1 LLLSLDGFRLLRVD
15 ELESG
20 VEFENSDLSGDGSR
34 GELKAD
40 HPSFCDAFGGVTGSI
55 GLFMLDSF
63 LPRAGC
69 TKGLESSISANI
81 LFGLTCGL
89 FENTSVI
96 GPGAEFCKFSI
107 FLAAAL
113 RNCGFRKD
121 PPSDNGEELELGRVV
136 SFSGVEGRALFSAP
150 DATNGP
156 AATLFS
162 RLKRPPP
169 QRPPRRVVV
178 SATGSLGVESSIR
191 GDCWDSVS
199 IPRPLGWPRDQFE
212 PGEVICVEG
221 VIGVIERF
229 SSL

>member
-34 GELKAD
+34 GELKEN
-40 HPSFCDAFGGVTGSI
+40 HPSFCDAFGGVTGCT
-55 GLFMLDSF
+55 GLFMFDSF
-63 LPRAGC
+63 LNAGC
-69 TKGLESSISANI
+69 TKGFESSISANI
-81 LFGLTCGL
+81 LFGFICGL
-89 FENTSVI
+89 FENTSFI
-96 GPGAEFCKFSI
+96 GLGAEFCKFNI

-113 RNCGFRKD
+113 RNCGFLKD
-121 PPSDNGEELELGRVV
+121 PPSDDGEELEFGRVV

-212 PGEVICVEG
+212 PGEVIWVEG
-221 VIGVIERF
+221 VTGVMDRF